1 MKAWFTIYDIR
12 YIYAGREIVQ
22 TIKNITSL
30 VLGQKKSAQVR
41 FSINPF
47 MKEGG

>member
-1 MKAWFTIYDIR
+1 MKTWFTLYDII

-22 TIKNITSL
+22 KIKNITSL

-41 FSINPF
+41 LFINPF
-47 MKEGG
+47 MKGGG